1 MEHEYKNKGYK
12 LEEKDRDINW
22 MLRSHTPVRAF
33 ASQTELDE
41 AWQLCRFG
49 LKSREMPKVG
59 YPRV

>member
-33 ASQTELDE
+33 ASQTEIRWGMTIMQIWIE
-41 AWQLCRFG
+41 
-49 LKSREMPKVG
+49 K
-59 YPRV
+59 